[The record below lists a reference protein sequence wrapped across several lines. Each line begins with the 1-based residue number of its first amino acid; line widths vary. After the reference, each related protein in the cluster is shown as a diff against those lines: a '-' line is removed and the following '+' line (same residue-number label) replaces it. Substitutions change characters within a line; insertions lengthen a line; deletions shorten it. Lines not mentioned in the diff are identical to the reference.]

1 MSLAFFFSY
10 AEAESCIG
18 ENISITKDFSI
29 CLPSDWQVTKDS
41 NSENDIFSFVDSG
54 GTNVRLSIYNIKLEG
69 QSKSSLTKIAKRLM
83 EAKKE
88 GASYFNLKINPI
100 SPPSDM
106 GEIFSL
112 ILQGDVS
119 LKTGPFLIYESYY
132 IAINEKY
139 IAQFYVGG
147 KNKELKEYLD
157 KIFSSIILV
166 KQ

>member
-1 MSLAFFFSY
+1 
-10 AEAESCIG
+10 
-18 ENISITKDFSI
+18 
-29 CLPSDWQVTKDS
+29 
-41 NSENDIFSFVDSG
+41 
-54 GTNVRLSIYNIKLEG
+54 
-69 QSKSSLTKIAKRLM
+69 M